1 MKNLIERAEA
11 KLDEWGAK
19 LEQKNIEYP
28 VDLICGILF
37 LVIGIVSPL
46 HHAAK
51 RCRSRK
57 KTL

>member
-19 LEQKNIEYP
+19 LEQKNIEYR

-37 LVIGIVSPL
+37 LSL
-46 HHAAK
+46 ASCCCSSCRS

>member
-37 LVIGIVSPL
+37 LVIGIVLLLIMPQQVKISEN
-46 HHAAK
+46 AV
-51 RCRSRK
+51 
-57 KTL
+57 

>member
-37 LVIGIVSPL
+37 LVIGIVLLLSL
-46 HHAAK
+46 IHI
-51 RCRSRK
+51 
-57 KTL
+57 